1 MTDAQRNKL
10 VKDLATAYDKAS
22 PTDVTE
28 NLQVLKDYLPE
39 VEFKKLQLAAYKAAE
54 KRGGGIDYVNA
65 NKINAI
71 LQGITKRSV
80 ARGVATLPE
89 AISTA
94 LPKTAMVA
102 KLLGKTAVKAL
113 PVLGAGI
120 GGIAAQ
126 AAEEAFDPET
136 SGATPQMQEYWLE
149 RGVRDPEEQRQR
161 AMLASFKQGLPMQ
174 GRMDEIPSPY
184 EKPEIRQRKEQV
196 LAAKKAGALAPT
208 YVEAPL
214 KQVLKADNASEIAS
228 VAQAMSAGTDK
239 ASQEYSR
246 VLSQIAD
253 APPREK
259 ESILFGLNQQPAFRE
274 LVRKIKGESTRGEP

>member
-1 MTDAQRNKL
+1 
-10 VKDLATAYDKAS
+10 
-22 PTDVTE
+22 
-28 NLQVLKDYLPE
+28 
-39 VEFKKLQLAAYKAAE
+39 
-54 KRGGGIDYVNA
+54 
-65 NKINAI
+65 
-71 LQGITKRSV
+71 
-80 ARGVATLPE
+80 
-89 AISTA
+89 
-94 LPKTAMVA
+94 MVA

-113 PVLGAGI
+113 PALGAGI

-136 SGATPQMQEYWLE
+136 SGALPTEVDLPVTYENTPIPEDLRSIEGIQSSYWLE

-228 VAQAMSAGTDK
+228 VVQAMSAGTDK